1 MNNFVNVLEK
11 KVVPVAN
18 KLGQQRHMAAI
29 RKGIIS
35 TLPLTIVGSFFTILS
50 NMPIPAVAHFLA
62 PYQEILDIP
71 FRFTVGILSLY
82 ATFGIAY
89 SLAQY
94 YKLDPLTNGIIGVM
108 AFLVATAKPLHVL
121 KPQGIVEA
129 GRYLNIANLSASSL
143 FAAIVTA
150 LVSVEIVHYFTK
162 HNITIKMPAGVPP
175 EVANSFAGLFP
186 AAVVL
191 ILFWLVRHLLG
202 FNIATFLSSLLMPL
216 KGVLAGN
223 SLGGGILTILFI
235 TIFWTLGIHGTAIMD
250 PIIRPFWEMAIAKNM
265 TEFQAGTNVHHLSTI
280 FTEQFLQ
287 WFVWIGGAGGTLA
300 LVILFLFS
308 KSNYLKELG
317 RLALLPGLFNINEP
331 VMFGAP
337 IVLNP
342 ILAIPFIIAPIVTAV
357 IAYFATISG
366 LVPMM
371 MARLPFSFPAP
382 IAALM
387 STNWSWQALVLSL
400 VNFMVDL
407 VIYYPFFKVFEY
419 QQLQRETTTNN

>member
-1 MNNFVNVLEK
+1 
-11 KVVPVAN
+11 
-18 KLGQQRHMAAI
+18 MAAI

-94 YKLDPLTNGIIGVM
+94 YKLDPLTNGIIGAM

-162 HNITIKMPAGVPP
+162 HNITIKMPDGVPP

-216 KGVLAGN
+216 KGILAGN

>member
-89 SLAQY
+89 SLAKY

-162 HNITIKMPAGVPP
+162 HNITIKMPDGVPP

-216 KGVLAGN
+216 KGILAGN

>member
-62 PYQEILDIP
+62 PYQEILDIS

-250 PIIRPFWEMAIAKNM
+250 PIIRPFWEMAIVKNM

>member
-407 VIYYPFFKVFEY
+407 VIYYPFFKIFEY